1 MELAPYFKSLVDQD
15 REPIVIC
22 DTAHTIVYM
31 NPAARKRYEKRG
43 GAALIGRSL
52 LGCHNAASSAA
63 IGRVLEWF
71 GQSAEHNVVFTYRNE
86 KEDADVY
93 MVELLGGDGTLIG
106 YYEKRES
113 RRHDTGAYYAME

>member
-43 GAALIGRSL
+43 GAALIGCSL

-71 GQSAEHNVVFTYRNE
+71 GRSAEHNIVFIYRNE

-93 MVELLGGDGTLIG
+93 MVALRGGDGALIG
-106 YYEKRES
+106 YYEKHES